1 MLESQKKKKEVE
13 ETRLPGFK
21 PTTLKFSG
29 RQAGALTPAL
39 QLQTWPTWGTWL
51 PQTRIFKKCNF
62 VYLFQTMQ
70 ESKQGLF

>member
-39 QLQTWPTWGTWL
+39 QLQTWPTWL
-51 PQTRIFKKCNF
+51 PQTRIFKI
-62 VYLFQTMQ
+62 VILFTC
-70 ESKQGLF
+70 SKLQLQPL